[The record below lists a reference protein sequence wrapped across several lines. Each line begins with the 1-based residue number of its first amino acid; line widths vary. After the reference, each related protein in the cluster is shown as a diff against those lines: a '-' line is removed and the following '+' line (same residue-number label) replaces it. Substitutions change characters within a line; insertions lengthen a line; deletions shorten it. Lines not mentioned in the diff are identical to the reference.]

1 MTVSLRKKLGK
12 ALIFHCC
19 PVTQAHTRTH
29 LNGHTHTHTW
39 TYFLTY
45 NAKLPRN
52 LNLNL
57 NLILTSHQRMFI
69 FVLNMWHVQEY
80 KTHRHPHS
88 HPPTHAYTPT
98 RPHTHTLL
106 TAPSQN
112 RLINILSWIATNTY
126 INYCAFATE
135 QPEATPSCIY
145 HTVCP
150 TPVTGCLCATVNTP
164 HKYLRQE
171 DNTGAK
177 KEQEKHLLCGCNE
190 TRDFRKS
197 WRGIALSF
205 PS

>member
-1 MTVSLRKKLGK
+1 MYKNTN
-12 ALIFHCC
+12 
-19 PVTQAHTRTH
+19 TQTPTHPHAHT
-29 LNGHTHTHTW
+29 
-39 TYFLTY
+39 
-45 NAKLPRN
+45 
-52 LNLNL
+52 
-57 NLILTSHQRMFI
+57 
-69 FVLNMWHVQEY
+69 
-80 KTHRHPHS
+80 
-88 HPPTHAYTPT
+88 
-98 RPHTHTLL
+98 HTHTLL

-112 RLINILSWIATNTY
+112 RLINILSWIVTNTY
-126 INYCAFATE
+126 INYCVVATE

-145 HTVCP
+145 HTVCS